1 MRMGKDA
8 IVYSNLPP
16 PLDQQ
21 AETMEVV
28 GHQDECSNSQV
39 GYHDDRLDDYDQQR
53 RSFWSEEVKTKF
65 LGGMPLC
72 ECTNNIKTD
81 CESTE
86 VEAACCKN
94 DRMRIG
100 ETMPTPTKQRVCVS
114 TVAFSTPFQYAL
126 LTFLLVVTSL
136 SCLVITPVHSFNID
150 VPSVITHRGPSSSMF
165 GFSVAMHRDSNI
177 SW

>member
-1 MRMGKDA
+1 MGKDA

-21 AETMEVV
+21 AETMEVL

-39 GYHDDRLDDYDQQR
+39 GYHDDHDDDYDQQQR
-53 RSFWSEEVKTKF
+53 RSFWSEVKTKF

-81 CESTE
+81 CESTG
-86 VEAACCKN
+86 VQAAASCKN
-94 DRMRIG
+94 HRMRIG
-100 ETMPTPTKQRVCVS
+100 ETMSTPTKLRVLCVS

-126 LTFLLVVTSL
+126 LTFLLVLTSL
-136 SCLVITPVHSFNID
+136 SCLVTPAHSFNID